1 MLVSSTIVIQD
12 LEQDFLD
19 YKMYTLAGESASPA
33 NSRPEGAVPSHH

>member
-1 MLVSSTIVIQD
+1 MVLQLYKI

-33 NSRPEGAVPSHH
+33 NSRPEGAVPSA